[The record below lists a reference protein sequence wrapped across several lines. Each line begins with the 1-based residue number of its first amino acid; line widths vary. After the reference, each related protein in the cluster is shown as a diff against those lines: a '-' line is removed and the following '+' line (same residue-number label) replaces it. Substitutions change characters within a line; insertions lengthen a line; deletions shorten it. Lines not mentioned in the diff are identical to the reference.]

1 MEVKVDN
8 SGTTNNGVAM
18 DASKE
23 RNGYESQLNSW
34 VEKEKASHDMVNL
47 IGQLWY
53 NKSVELIIFRRPLVD
68 RRASQVLNF
77 HEYARNV
84 VKQPISIHDT
94 LLLTKGLANLDLAPS
109 WIDIGHL
116 AAEWLVQKEKLNN
129 DVDVFLKNE
138 LLHIIEADNNYLQPK
153 DVVLFG
159 FGRVGRLIARELIAQ
174 AGKGQQLRLRAIVT
188 RSSSDKDIIK
198 RAELLRVDSV
208 HGYFPGTVI
217 EDLENK
223 AIIVNGHTI
232 KMIACDTIGKLD
244 LEAYGISDALLIDN
258 TGIARMRNDLGGHLE
273 SKGVSKVLLTAP
285 GKDDIP
291 NIVHGVNHKDADMN
305 TESLFSAASC
315 TTNAIVPVL
324 DVIENSLGIENGHIE
339 TIHSYTNDQNLLDNY
354 HKKYRRGRS
363 AALNMVITETGAAKA
378 VVKAIPSLKDKLTA
392 SAVRVP
398 TPNVSL
404 AILKL
409 SVKKSTTKEE
419 VNELM
424 KDAALNGKLVEQI
437 QYSYSNELVSSDIVG
452 NTCATVF
459 DSPATIVSNNGKDI
473 ILYAWYDNEYGYSCQ
488 VVRLGKYI
496 SKVVRLKYY

>member
-1 MEVKVDN
+1 MEINTINPETDN
-8 SGTTNNGVAM
+8 GIDIKNDSM
-18 DASKE
+18 E
-23 RNGYESQLNSW
+23 NGYQSNLNNW
-34 VEKEKASHDMVNL
+34 VEKEKASSELVNVL
-47 IGQLWY
+47 GQLWY

-68 RRASQVLNF
+68 RRASQILNF

-84 VKQPISIHDT
+84 VKKPISIQDT
-94 LLLTKGLANLDLAPS
+94 LLLANAMVEMDLAPS

-116 AAEWLVQKEKLNN
+116 ATEWLEEKESYKN
-129 DVDVFLKNE
+129 DVNGFLNKK
-138 LLHIIEADNNYLQPK
+138 LKHLVEADNDYLTPK

-174 AGKGQQLRLRAIVT
+174 SGKGQQLRLRAIIT
-188 RSSSDKDIIK
+188 RSNTDKDIIK

-208 HGYFPGTVI
+208 HGYFPGTVAENL
-217 EDLENK
+217 EDK
-223 AIIVNGHTI
+223 SIVVNGHEI
-232 KMIACDTIGKLD
+232 KMLTADKPGQID
-244 LEAYGISDALLIDN
+244 LEAHGIKDALLIDN
-258 TGIARMRNDLGGHLE
+258 TGVVRMRKDLGWHLNA
-273 SKGVSKVLLTAP
+273 KGVSNVLLTAP

-291 NIVHGVNHKDADMN
+291 NIVHGVNHANFDLDK
-305 TESLFSAASC
+305 ESLFSAASC

-324 DVIENSLGIENGHIE
+324 HVIENSLGIESGHIE

-404 AILKL
+404 AVLKLTVNKETTKDEVNKILK
-409 SVKKSTTKEE
+409 
-419 VNELM
+419 
-424 KDAALNGKLVEQI
+424 DASLNGDLVEQI
-437 QYSYSNELVSSDIVG
+437 QYSYSNELVSTDIVG

-459 DSPATIVSNNGKDI
+459 DSPATIVGNNKKEI

-488 VVRLGKYI
+488 VVRLAKHI
-496 SKVVRLKYY
+496 SNVVRLKYY